1 MDCSE
6 LEYWTGVTVNAGTI
20 DLDGHTVKNIN
31 ITPISADGNY
41 FITADRNVT
50 IKNGTIQSVYGTNV
64 RWLLKV
70 YNSSYNSSRTLNL
83 TDLKL
88 SGIFTLF
95 NATDESFIKA
105 NYAYCQ
111 RVSLN
116 FKFQNIIG
124 NPLFY
129 SGTYVYHRNCNYN
142 VDFSTSVYL
151 SDGSSGI
158 FNGRFYNSKLTGKIH
173 MTSTSTS
180 SNNSLFYELN
190 SSVIAC
196 QISSA
201 GTKIKLAYSGCN
213 GATIVNKDLITAT
226 IVDTDSDIKFLTTVQ
241 MKDTD
246 YLTNTAEFPVFEV

>member
-1 MDCSE
+1 M
-6 LEYWTGVTVNAGTI
+6 
-20 DLDGHTVKNIN
+20 
-31 ITPISADGNY
+31 
-41 FITADRNVT
+41 
-50 IKNGTIQSVYGTNV
+50 
-64 RWLLKV
+64 
-70 YNSSYNSSRTLNL
+70 
-83 TDLKL
+83 
-88 SGIFTLF
+88 
-95 NATDESFIKA
+95 
-105 NYAYCQ
+105 
-111 RVSLN
+111 
-116 FKFQNIIG
+116 
-124 NPLFY
+124 
-129 SGTYVYHRNCNYN
+129 YHRNCNYN

-201 GTKIKLAYSGCN
+201 GTKIKLAYNGCN

-226 IVDTDSDIKFLTTVQ
+226 VVDTDSDIKLLTTVQ